1 MDKAT
6 KELPKLTFAIKE
18 ATPEKFPADVVVYNA
33 TTIQLSSEPIPVPV
47 LFESFRYF
55 AYWGVV

>member
-6 KELPKLTFAIKE
+6 KELPKLTFEIKE
-18 ATPEKFPADVVVYNA
+18 ATPEKFPADVLVYNT

-47 LFESFRYF
+47 
-55 AYWGVV
+55 